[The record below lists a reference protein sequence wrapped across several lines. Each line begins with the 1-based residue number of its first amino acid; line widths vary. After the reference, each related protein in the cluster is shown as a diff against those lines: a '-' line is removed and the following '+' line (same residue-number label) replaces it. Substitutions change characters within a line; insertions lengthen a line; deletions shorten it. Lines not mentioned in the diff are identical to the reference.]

1 MYYLCSLL
9 ILALGTNRS
18 AIDTQEKQEKAIVN
32 KKKATVMR
40 KLILKTAACLLLSF
54 VSLSALADPKPP
66 VPQSQYY
73 GLTKSS
79 DAPITRSNPYV
90 LGKMDT
96 EGNIVPVSEGPLTPA
111 TLVLLTLAS
120 GFAGVKIY
128 RNNKEK

>member
-9 ILALGTNRS
+9 ILILGTNRS
-18 AIDTQEKQEKAIVN
+18 AIDTEEKQEKAIIN

-54 VSLSALADPKPP
+54 VWLSALADPKPP
-66 VPQSQYY
+66 VPQSY
-73 GLTKSS
+73 GLTK
-79 DAPITRSNPYV
+79 RNSN
-90 LGKMDT
+90 MDPQNFN
-96 EGNIVPVSEGPLTPA
+96 GNKRDIMTPKQSPLTPA

>member
-1 MYYLCSLL
+1 MRL
-9 ILALGTNRS
+9 THKKN
-18 AIDTQEKQEKAIVN
+18 KKKAIVN

-66 VPQSQYY
+66 VPQSY
-73 GLTKSS
+73 GLTKGEISR
-79 DAPITRSNPYV
+79 DAQHLNPDSSNPNG
-90 LGKMDT
+90 LDIMTKGA
-96 EGNIVPVSEGPLTPA
+96 PLTPA

>member
-1 MYYLCSLL
+1 MYYLCNLL
-9 ILALGTNRS
+9 ILILGTNRS
-18 AIDTQEKQEKAIVN
+18 AIDTEEKQEKAIIN

-66 VPQSQYY
+66 VPQSY
-73 GLTKSS
+73 GLTKEWNQNR
-79 DAPITRSNPYV
+79 DAHNCDQNRRDIMTK
-90 LGKMDT
+90 GA
-96 EGNIVPVSEGPLTPA
+96 PLTPA

>member
-1 MYYLCSLL
+1 MYYLCNLL
-9 ILALGTNRS
+9 ILTLGTNRS
-18 AIDTQEKQEKAIVN
+18 AIDTEEKQEKAIIN

-66 VPQSQYY
+66 VPQSY
-73 GLTKSS
+73 GLTK
-79 DAPITRSNPYV
+79 RNP
-90 LGKMDT
+90 
-96 EGNIVPVSEGPLTPA
+96 NIDPQNFNPNATDIMTKSGAPLTPA

>member
-1 MYYLCSLL
+1 
-9 ILALGTNRS
+9 
-18 AIDTQEKQEKAIVN
+18 
-32 KKKATVMR
+32 MR

-66 VPQSQYY
+66 VPQSY

-79 DAPITRSNPYV
+79 APIASGNPYI

>member
-1 MYYLCSLL
+1 MRL
-9 ILALGTNRS
+9 THKKN
-18 AIDTQEKQEKAIVN
+18 KKKAIVN

-40 KLILKTAACLLLSF
+40 KLILKTVACLLLSF

-73 GLTKSS
+73 GHTKTGNVNRV
-79 DAPITRSNPYV
+79 PTPTSNNPFT
-90 LGKMDT
+90 KTDT
-96 EGNIVPVSEGPLTPA
+96 EGHNTAPLTPA

>member
-1 MYYLCSLL
+1 MQL
-9 ILALGTNRS
+9 THKKN
-18 AIDTQEKQEKAIVN
+18 KKKAIVN

-40 KLILKTAACLLLSF
+40 KLILKTVACLLLSF

-66 VPQSQYY
+66 VPQSY
-73 GLTKSS
+73 GLTKGEISR
-79 DAPITRSNPYV
+79 DAQNLTPQ
-90 LGKMDT
+90 
-96 EGNIVPVSEGPLTPA
+96 GNDIMTKNGAPLTPA

>member
-18 AIDTQEKQEKAIVN
+18 AIDTEEKQEKAIVN

-40 KLILKTAACLLLSF
+40 KLILKTVACLLLSF

-73 GLTKSS
+73 GHTKAGNVNRVPYTS
-79 DAPITRSNPYV
+79 TNP
-90 LGKMDT
+90 GNNMDT
-96 EGNIVPVSEGPLTPA
+96 EGNVPLTPA

>member
-1 MYYLCSLL
+1 MRL
-9 ILALGTNRS
+9 THKKN
-18 AIDTQEKQEKAIVN
+18 KKKAIVN

-40 KLILKTAACLLLSF
+40 KLILKTVACLLLSF

-73 GLTKSS
+73 GHTKSS

-111 TLVLLTLAS
+111 TVLLLTLAS

>member
-1 MYYLCSLL
+1 MYYLCNLL
-9 ILALGTNRS
+9 ILILGTNRS
-18 AIDTQEKQEKAIVN
+18 AIDTEEKQEKAIIN
-32 KKKATVMR
+32 KKKTTVMR

-66 VPQSQYY
+66 VPQSY
-73 GLTKSS
+73 GLTKEW
-79 DAPITRSNPYV
+79 NQN
-90 LGKMDT
+90 MDPR
-96 EGNIVPVSEGPLTPA
+96 NFDRNKRDIMQSPLTPA

>member
-1 MYYLCSLL
+1 MRL
-9 ILALGTNRS
+9 THKKN
-18 AIDTQEKQEKAIVN
+18 KKKAIVN
-32 KKKATVMR
+32 KKKAIVMR

-66 VPQSQYY
+66 VPQSY
-73 GLTKSS
+73 GLTKELNRNR
-79 DAPITRSNPYV
+79 DAQDCDQNKNDIMTQPA
-90 LGKMDT
+90 
-96 EGNIVPVSEGPLTPA
+96 PLTPA

>member
-1 MYYLCSLL
+1 MRL
-9 ILALGTNRS
+9 TH
-18 AIDTQEKQEKAIVN
+18 KKKAIVN

-40 KLILKTAACLLLSF
+40 KLILKTVACLLLSF

-66 VPQSQYY
+66 VPQSY

-79 DAPITRSNPYV
+79 DVPITRSNPYV

-96 EGNIVPVSEGPLTPA
+96 EGNIVPVSGGSPLTPA

>member
-1 MYYLCSLL
+1 MYYLCNLL
-9 ILALGTNRS
+9 ILILGTNRS
-18 AIDTQEKQEKAIVN
+18 AIDTEEKQEKAIIN

-66 VPQSQYY
+66 VPQSY
-73 GLTKSS
+73 GLTK
-79 DAPITRSNPYV
+79 RNSN
-90 LGKMDT
+90 MDPRNFD
-96 EGNIVPVSEGPLTPA
+96 GNKRDIMQIPLTPA

>member
-66 VPQSQYY
+66 VPQSY
-73 GLTKSS
+73 GLTK
-79 DAPITRSNPYV
+79 RNP
-90 LGKMDT
+90 
-96 EGNIVPVSEGPLTPA
+96 NIDPQNFNPNATDIMTKNGAPLTPA

>member
-1 MYYLCSLL
+1 MYYLCCLL
-9 ILALGTNRS
+9 ISTLGTNRS
-18 AIDTQEKQEKAIVN
+18 AIDTEEKQEKAIIN

-54 VSLSALADPKPP
+54 VWLSALADPKPP
-66 VPQSQYY
+66 VPQSY
-73 GLTKSS
+73 GLTKGEISR
-79 DAPITRSNPYV
+79 DAQNLTPQ
-90 LGKMDT
+90 
-96 EGNIVPVSEGPLTPA
+96 GNDIMTKSGAPLTPA

>member
-18 AIDTQEKQEKAIVN
+18 AIDTEEKQEKAIVN

-66 VPQSQYY
+66 VPQSY
-73 GLTKSS
+73 GLTKEWNQNR
-79 DAPITRSNPYV
+79 DAHNCDQNKRDIMTPKQS
-90 LGKMDT
+90 
-96 EGNIVPVSEGPLTPA
+96 PLTPA

>member
-1 MYYLCSLL
+1 MRL
-9 ILALGTNRS
+9 THKKN
-18 AIDTQEKQEKAIVN
+18 KKKAIVN

-66 VPQSQYY
+66 VPQSY
-73 GLTKSS
+73 GLTK
-79 DAPITRSNPYV
+79 RNSN
-90 LGKMDT
+90 MDPRNFD
-96 EGNIVPVSEGPLTPA
+96 GNKRDIMQSPLTPA

>member
-1 MYYLCSLL
+1 MYYLCSVL
-9 ILALGTNRS
+9 ILALGINRS
-18 AIDTQEKQEKAIVN
+18 AIDTEEKQEKAIIN

-66 VPQSQYY
+66 VPQSY
-73 GLTKSS
+73 GLTKRNQNMDPQNFNGNKS
-79 DAPITRSNPYV
+79 DIMTKNGA
-90 LGKMDT
+90 
-96 EGNIVPVSEGPLTPA
+96 PLTPA

>member
-1 MYYLCSLL
+1 
-9 ILALGTNRS
+9 
-18 AIDTQEKQEKAIVN
+18 
-32 KKKATVMR
+32 MR
-40 KLILKTAACLLLSF
+40 KLILKTVACLLLSF

-73 GLTKSS
+73 GHTKTGNVNRVPYTKSS

>member
-1 MYYLCSLL
+1 M
-9 ILALGTNRS
+9 
-18 AIDTQEKQEKAIVN
+18 K
-32 KKKATVMR
+32 

-66 VPQSQYY
+66 VPQSY
-73 GLTKSS
+73 GLTKEW
-79 DAPITRSNPYV
+79 NQN
-90 LGKMDT
+90 MDPRNFD
-96 EGNIVPVSEGPLTPA
+96 GNKRDIMQSPLTPA

>member
-1 MYYLCSLL
+1 
-9 ILALGTNRS
+9 
-18 AIDTQEKQEKAIVN
+18 
-32 KKKATVMR
+32 MR

-73 GLTKSS
+73 GHTKAGKVIQAPWVSS
-79 DAPITRSNPYV
+79 NGSPATANQ
-90 LGKMDT
+90 MDT
-96 EGNIVPVSEGPLTPA
+96 EGRYNAPLTPA

>member
-1 MYYLCSLL
+1 MYYLCNLL
-9 ILALGTNRS
+9 IPALGTNRS
-18 AIDTQEKQEKAIVN
+18 AIDTEEKQEKAIVN

-66 VPQSQYY
+66 VPQSY
-73 GLTKSS
+73 GLTK
-79 DAPITRSNPYV
+79 RNSN
-90 LGKMDT
+90 MDPRNFD
-96 EGNIVPVSEGPLTPA
+96 GNKRDIMQSPLTPA

>member
-1 MYYLCSLL
+1 
-9 ILALGTNRS
+9 
-18 AIDTQEKQEKAIVN
+18 
-32 KKKATVMR
+32 MR

-73 GLTKSS
+73 GHTKTGNVNRVPYTS
-79 DAPITRSNPYV
+79 TNP
-90 LGKMDT
+90 GNQRDT
-96 EGNIVPVSEGPLTPA
+96 EGVTTAPLTPA

>member
-18 AIDTQEKQEKAIVN
+18 AIDTQEKQEKSN
-32 KKKATVMR
+32 SKQKKVTVMR
-40 KLILKTAACLLLSF
+40 KLILKTVACLLLSF

-96 EGNIVPVSEGPLTPA
+96 EGNIVPVSESPLTPA

>member
-1 MYYLCSLL
+1 
-9 ILALGTNRS
+9 
-18 AIDTQEKQEKAIVN
+18 
-32 KKKATVMR
+32 MR
-40 KLILKTAACLLLSF
+40 KLILKTVACLLLSF

-73 GLTKSS
+73 GHTKS
-79 DAPITRSNPYV
+79 APIASGNPYN
-90 LGKMDT
+90 KRDT
-96 EGNIVPVSEGPLTPA
+96 EGVTTAPLTPA

>member
-1 MYYLCSLL
+1 MRL
-9 ILALGTNRS
+9 THKKN
-18 AIDTQEKQEKAIVN
+18 KKKAIVN

-66 VPQSQYY
+66 VPQSY
-73 GLTKSS
+73 GLTKEWNQNR
-79 DAPITRSNPYV
+79 DAHNCDQSRRDIMTKGS
-90 LGKMDT
+90 
-96 EGNIVPVSEGPLTPA
+96 PLTPA

>member
-1 MYYLCSLL
+1 MYYLCSVL
-9 ILALGTNRS
+9 ILALGINRS
-18 AIDTQEKQEKAIVN
+18 AIDTEEKQEKAIIN

-66 VPQSQYY
+66 VPQSY
-73 GLTKSS
+73 GLTKRNQNMDPQNFNGNKS
-79 DAPITRSNPYV
+79 DIMTKDGA
-90 LGKMDT
+90 
-96 EGNIVPVSEGPLTPA
+96 PLTPA

>member
-1 MYYLCSLL
+1 M
-9 ILALGTNRS
+9 
-18 AIDTQEKQEKAIVN
+18 K
-32 KKKATVMR
+32 

-73 GLTKSS
+73 GHTKTGNVINAPWVSS
-79 DAPITRSNPYV
+79 NDSPAIAGKNDITQRS
-90 LGKMDT
+90 
-96 EGNIVPVSEGPLTPA
+96 PLTPA

>member
-1 MYYLCSLL
+1 MYYLCSVL

-66 VPQSQYY
+66 VPQSY

-96 EGNIVPVSEGPLTPA
+96 EGNIVPVSGGNPLTPA

-128 RNNKEK
+128 RNSKEK

>member
-1 MYYLCSLL
+1 MRL
-9 ILALGTNRS
+9 THKKN
-18 AIDTQEKQEKAIVN
+18 KKKAIVN

-40 KLILKTAACLLLSF
+40 KLILKTVACLLLSF

-66 VPQSQYY
+66 VPQSY
-73 GLTKSS
+73 GLTKRNLNMDPQNFNGHKS
-79 DAPITRSNPYV
+79 DIMTKNGA
-90 LGKMDT
+90 
-96 EGNIVPVSEGPLTPA
+96 PLTPA

>member
-1 MYYLCSLL
+1 
-9 ILALGTNRS
+9 
-18 AIDTQEKQEKAIVN
+18 
-32 KKKATVMR
+32 MR

-66 VPQSQYY
+66 VPQSY
-73 GLTKSS
+73 GLTKEWNQNR
-79 DAPITRSNPYV
+79 DAHNCDQSKNDIMTK
-90 LGKMDT
+90 G
-96 EGNIVPVSEGPLTPA
+96 GPLTPA

>member
-1 MYYLCSLL
+1 MRL
-9 ILALGTNRS
+9 THKKN
-18 AIDTQEKQEKAIVN
+18 KKKAIVN

-40 KLILKTAACLLLSF
+40 KLILKTVACLLLSF

-66 VPQSQYY
+66 VPQSHYY
-73 GLTKSS
+73 GHTKSF
-79 DAPITRSNPYV
+79 DAPIVSGTPYN
-90 LGKMDT
+90 KTDT
-96 EGNIVPVSEGPLTPA
+96 EGHNTVPLTPA

>member
-1 MYYLCSLL
+1 MYYLCNLL
-9 ILALGTNRS
+9 ILILGTNRS
-18 AIDTQEKQEKAIVN
+18 AIDTEEKQEKAIIN

-40 KLILKTAACLLLSF
+40 KLILKTVACLLLSF

-66 VPQSQYY
+66 VPQSY
-73 GLTKSS
+73 GLTK
-79 DAPITRSNPYV
+79 RNP
-90 LGKMDT
+90 
-96 EGNIVPVSEGPLTPA
+96 NIDPQNFNPNATDIMTKNGAPLTPA

>member
-1 MYYLCSLL
+1 MRL
-9 ILALGTNRS
+9 THKKN
-18 AIDTQEKQEKAIVN
+18 KKKAIVN

-73 GLTKSS
+73 GHTKR
-79 DAPITRSNPYV
+79 APIAVSNPYISD
-90 LGKMDT
+90 KMDT
-96 EGNIVPVSEGPLTPA
+96 EGRYNAPLTPA